1 MLASVLISLLLAGII
16 RFCVPMICISF
27 AAAMSRD
34 FTFGDYFSRMQNNGY
49 INSVFERICIYGM
62 MLSTIIMCLFMR
74 VFWFK
79 GLMINIIC
87 IVVLTGKCIMQK
99 QTATAFC
106 WCYNRK
112 SSRTAGMRSM
122 RGNMY
127 GNRNGMYGSQNN
139 LYGNQRNQYG
149 MYNSMYG
156 NCNMYGRQYN
166 QQYASQ
172 YANQYG
178 QQFANP
184 LAYRNLPVDPETG
197 LPIKEPSLL
206 SVGYKRFKKSF
217 LDTVDKLNSSDEL
230 TPEEQEELKE
240 ERVQDIAAE
249 TAVFNEAGVER
260 PVDTIGEFA
269 EDDAKK
275 INNAYNTLVEPE
287 PERFKIN
294 GSNAVRLVD
303 YQDIFILQDSGSL
316 VYTRKS
322 DNKDTEVKPVNFDQN
337 LHAAVFTFQQLKAV
351 LRDVG
356 EEDNDIFVYVLV
368 IQEMKNSRNRFVCL
382 DSMSGDYL
390 PNALPL
396 IIGFEPN
403 GVYTIGEDT
412 YTVFKNG
419 NGNNT
424 AYMFGFRSSN
434 MYVLKQ
440 MYLIKEPEICRVVPK
455 GSTWHGHIEAIGEML
470 EVNSL
475 GICLKFTDDGKP
487 VMKQEA
493 VREIGY
499 DPVSRKIDLGL
510 DPDEISAEIE
520 AIYTEPDEE
529 KRKEVRQE
537 IMAERKGEV
546 EPKKRTPRR
555 LNREERA
562 ERREHTTQKYKKK
575 QEKKARE
582 IYSREGLSYVFCSY
596 PDEFKVTCGKSVE
609 ELNRIKSE
617 LIKAGGF
624 NVDRSKSEA
633 DKALRQK
640 YLAWKENESGT
651 NQDNS
656 VEESTEVKKIDKQS
670 LLDEIMAEKESE
682 AKLAKEHTRLT
693 DLNNLE
699 YTNEVKEGIEDMLKS
714 QTKSA
719 E

>member
-62 MLSTIIMCLFMR
+62 MLSTIIMCLFIR

-112 SSRTAGMRSM
+112 SSRTAGTRSM

-127 GNRNGMYGSQNN
+127 GSRAGMYGNQNN
-139 LYGNQRNQYG
+139 LYGSQLNQYG
-149 MYNSMYG
+149 MQNGMYG

-197 LPIKEPSLL
+197 LPIKEPSPL

-217 LDTVDKLNSSDEL
+217 LDTVDKLNHSDEL
-230 TPEEQEELKE
+230 TSEEQEELKE

-260 PVDTIGEFA
+260 PVDTIGEFN

-275 INNAYNTLVEPE
+275 INNAYNSLVEPE

-303 YQDIFILQDSGSL
+303 YQDVFILQDSGSL

-337 LHAAVFTFQQLKAV
+337 LHAAVFTFQQIMTVLK
-351 LRDVG
+351 DV
-356 EEDNDIFVYVLV
+356 EEDDDSFVYVLV

-419 NGNNT
+419 NGSNT
-424 AYMFGFRSSN
+424 AYMLGFRSSAI
-434 MYVLKQ
+434 YVLKQ
-440 MYLIKEPEICRVVPK
+440 MYLIKEPEVCRVVPK
-455 GSTWHGHIEAIGEML
+455 GNTWHGHIESIGEMM

-475 GICLKFTDDGKP
+475 GLCFKFTDDGKP
-487 VMKQEA
+487 VMKQEV

-537 IMAERKGEV
+537 IIAERKGEV
-546 EPKKRTPRR
+546 KPKKRTPRK
-555 LNREERA
+555 LNREEIV
-562 ERREHTTQKYKKK
+562 ERRKHTTRKYKKK
-575 QEKKARE
+575 QERKARE
-582 IYSREGLSYVFCSY
+582 IYSRDELYYAFCSY
-596 PDEFKVTCGKSVE
+596 PDEFRATYGKSVE
-609 ELNRIKSE
+609 ELNKIKSE
-617 LIKAGGF
+617 LIKTGGF

-640 YLAWKENESGT
+640 YLAWKENKSGD
-651 NQDNS
+651 NQNNKS
-656 VEESTEVKKIDKQS
+656 EESTAEKKTNKQS
-670 LLDEIMAEKESE
+670 LLDEIIAEKEDE
-682 AKLAKEHTRLT
+682 AKRAREYTRLMES
-693 DLNNLE
+693 NNLE
-699 YTNEVKEGIEDMLKS
+699 YTNEVKESIEDMLRD
-714 QTKSA
+714 QTKST

>member
-34 FTFGDYFSRMQNNGY
+34 FTFGDYFSRMQSNGY

-112 SSRTAGMRSM
+112 SSRTAGTRSM

-127 GNRNGMYGSQNN
+127 GNRAGMYGNQNN
-139 LYGNQRNQYG
+139 LYGSQRNQYG
-149 MYNSMYG
+149 MQNGMYG

-172 YANQYG
+172 YASQYG

-197 LPIKEPSLL
+197 LPIKEPSPL

-217 LDTVDKLNSSDEL
+217 LDTVDKLNRSDEL
-230 TPEEQEELKE
+230 TSEEQEELKE
-240 ERVQDIAAE
+240 ERVRDIAAE

-260 PVDTIGEFA
+260 PVDTIGEFN

-275 INNAYNTLVEPE
+275 INNAYNSLVEPE

-294 GSNAVRLVD
+294 GSNAVRLID
-303 YQDIFILQDSGSL
+303 YQDVFILQDSGSL

-337 LHAAVFTFQQLKAV
+337 LHAAVFTFQQIMTVLK
-351 LRDVG
+351 DV
-356 EEDNDIFVYVLV
+356 EEDDDSFVYVLV

-396 IIGFEPN
+396 IIGFDPN

-412 YTVFKNG
+412 YTVFRNG
-419 NGNNT
+419 NGSNT
-424 AYMFGFRSSN
+424 AYMLGFRSSA

-440 MYLIKEPEICRVVPK
+440 MYLIKESELCRVVPK
-455 GSTWHGHIEAIGEML
+455 GNTWHGHIESIGETM

-475 GICLKFTDDGKP
+475 GLCFKFTADGKP
-487 VMKQEA
+487 VMKQEV

-529 KRKEVRQE
+529 KRKEVRHE
-537 IMAERKGEV
+537 IIAERKGEV
-546 EPKKRTPRR
+546 EPKKRTPRK
-555 LNREERA
+555 LNREERV
-562 ERREHTTQKYKKK
+562 ERRKRTTRKYKKK

-582 IYSREGLSYVFCSY
+582 IYSRDELYYVFCSY
-596 PDEFKVTCGKSVE
+596 PDEFRATYGKSVE
-609 ELNRIKSE
+609 ELNKIKSE
-617 LIKAGGF
+617 LIKTGGF
-624 NVDRSKSEA
+624 NVDRSKSES

-640 YLAWKENESGT
+640 YLAWKENKSSD
-651 NQDNS
+651 NQDNKA
-656 VEESTEVKKIDKQS
+656 EESTAEKKTNKQS
-670 LLDEIMAEKESE
+670 LLDEIIAEKEAE
-682 AKLAKEHTRLT
+682 AKLAREYTRLME
-693 DLNNLE
+693 LNNLE
-699 YTNEVKEGIEDMLKS
+699 YTNEVKEGIEDMLRDQIKS
-714 QTKSA
+714 T

>member
-34 FTFGDYFSRMQNNGY
+34 FTFGDYFSRMQSNGY

-112 SSRTAGMRSM
+112 SSRTAGTRSM

-127 GNRNGMYGSQNN
+127 GNRAGMYGNQNN
-139 LYGNQRNQYG
+139 LYGSQRNQYG
-149 MYNSMYG
+149 MQNGMYG

-172 YANQYG
+172 YASQYG

-197 LPIKEPSLL
+197 LPIKEPSPL

-217 LDTVDKLNSSDEL
+217 LDTVDKLNRSDEL
-230 TPEEQEELKE
+230 TSEEQEELKE
-240 ERVQDIAAE
+240 ERVRDIAAE

-260 PVDTIGEFA
+260 PVDTIGEFN

-275 INNAYNTLVEPE
+275 INNAYNSLVEPE

-294 GSNAVRLVD
+294 GSNAVRLID
-303 YQDIFILQDSGSL
+303 YQDVFILQDSGSL

-337 LHAAVFTFQQLKAV
+337 LHAAVFTFQQIMTVLK
-351 LRDVG
+351 DV
-356 EEDNDIFVYVLV
+356 EEDDDSFVYVLV

-396 IIGFEPN
+396 IIGFDPN

-412 YTVFKNG
+412 YTVFRNG
-419 NGNNT
+419 NGSNT
-424 AYMFGFRSSN
+424 AYMLGFRSSA

-440 MYLIKEPEICRVVPK
+440 MYLIKEPELCRVVPK
-455 GSTWHGHIEAIGEML
+455 GNTWHGHIESIGETM

-475 GICLKFTDDGKP
+475 GLCFKFTADGKP
-487 VMKQEA
+487 VMKQEV

-529 KRKEVRQE
+529 KRKEVRHE
-537 IMAERKGEV
+537 IIAERKGEV
-546 EPKKRTPRR
+546 EPKKRTPRK
-555 LNREERA
+555 LNREERV
-562 ERREHTTQKYKKK
+562 ERRKRTTRKYKKK

-582 IYSREGLSYVFCSY
+582 IYSRDELYYVFCSY
-596 PDEFKVTCGKSVE
+596 PDEFRATYGKSVE
-609 ELNRIKSE
+609 ELNKIKSE
-617 LIKAGGF
+617 LIKTGGF
-624 NVDRSKSEA
+624 NVDRSKSES

-640 YLAWKENESGT
+640 YLAWKENKSSD
-651 NQDNS
+651 NQDNKA
-656 VEESTEVKKIDKQS
+656 EESTAEKKTNKQS
-670 LLDEIMAEKESE
+670 LLDEIIAEKEAE
-682 AKLAKEHTRLT
+682 AKLAREYTRLME
-693 DLNNLE
+693 LNNLE
-699 YTNEVKEGIEDMLKS
+699 YTNEVKEGIEDMLRDQIKS
-714 QTKSA
+714 T